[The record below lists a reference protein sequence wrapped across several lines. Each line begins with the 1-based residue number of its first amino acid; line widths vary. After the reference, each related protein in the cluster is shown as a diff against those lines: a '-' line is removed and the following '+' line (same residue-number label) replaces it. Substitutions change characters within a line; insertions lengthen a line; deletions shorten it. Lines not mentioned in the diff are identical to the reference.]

1 MISGDTQHLLSGA
14 TEEKLNEG
22 EVFKT
27 EEEGSLEEINET
39 KCQIPKVAAKVMNNG
54 KVRK

>member
-1 MISGDTQHLLSGA
+1 MTSSPRLISGDTQHLLSGA

-27 EEEGSLEEINET
+27 EDEGSLEEINET
-39 KCQIPKVAAKVMNNG
+39 KC
-54 KVRK
+54 